1 MDKIVKLIYEIIM
14 ITLVLLTIFTLWI
27 ESSYNTTINWV
38 VWGVFF
44 VDFLIRLFVAKNKWQ
59 FIKSN
64 PFLLIAIIP
73 FDQFFQMARIVRLL
87 YFYRI
92 KTIAKYY
99 ITPYIKLLTN
109 RSKLFFLGLFMML
122 LLGKSVIIWQLE
134 ASVTTF
140 YEAVTVV
147 FGHLLFFGHRI
158 FIIEHA
164 LSISI
169 LTVTSILG
177 VVLQGIALQWFLSK
191 LEYVYQRWKYRQQNR
206 EVG

>member
-1 MDKIVKLIYEIIM
+1 MDKILKLIYEIIM
-14 ITLVLLTIFTLWI
+14 ITLVLLTIFTLWM
-27 ESSYNTTINWV
+27 ESAYNTTINWI
-38 VWGVFF
+38 VWGLFF
-44 VDFLIRLFVAKNKWQ
+44 IDFLIRLFLAKNKWH

-99 ITPYIKLLTN
+99 ITPYIQRLTN
-109 RSKLFFLGLFMML
+109 RSKLFFLYLFMML
-122 LLGKSVIIWQLE
+122 LVGKSVIIWQLE
-134 ASVTTF
+134 RSITTF

-147 FGHLLFFGHRI
+147 FGHLFFFGHRI

-177 VVLQGIALQWFLSK
+177 VVLQGIVLQWFLAK
-191 LEYVYQRWKYRQQNR
+191 LESMYQRWKYRQQKR
-206 EVG
+206 KVG